1 MTCCCDVIMRS
12 SKRKSFMIFVNFKVV
27 LYLKYAW
34 ISRMFKMYKKISTL
48 RVKYMKIVISL
59 INIVI
64 KQSHVYIPIGR
75 SSGSN
80 DIEIRSIILKMAKI
94 TEFSIVWWFH
104 CVTTPYYMHHM
115 TKKTSSEHGTYSMFS
130 LFIRPVVHTWN
141 NLATKLNCRWHL

>member
-1 MTCCCDVIMRS
+1 
-12 SKRKSFMIFVNFKVV
+12 
-27 LYLKYAW
+27 
-34 ISRMFKMYKKISTL
+34 MYKKISTL

-94 TEFSIVWWFH
+94 TEFSIV
-104 CVTTPYYMHHM
+104 
-115 TKKTSSEHGTYSMFS
+115 
-130 LFIRPVVHTWN
+130 
-141 NLATKLNCRWHL
+141 